1 MNITQPE
8 QERKNAI
15 CSNMDGNRDNYTKQ
29 SKSQREE

>member
-8 QERKNAI
+8 QERNNAI
-15 CSNMDGNRDNYTKQ
+15 CSDMDGTRDNYTKR